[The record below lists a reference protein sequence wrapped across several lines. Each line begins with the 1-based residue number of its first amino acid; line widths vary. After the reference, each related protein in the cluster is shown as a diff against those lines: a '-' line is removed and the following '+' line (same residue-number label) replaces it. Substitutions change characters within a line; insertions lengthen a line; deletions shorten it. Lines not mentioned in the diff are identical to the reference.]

1 MIVKHRFL
9 DKYPIVGKKI
19 LIIGTFNPDIIC
31 NEATYFYSRRKNY
44 FWDLLPYVFDSKS
57 LKDES
62 VETKISFLNINNIEL
77 TDLIL
82 SVDILEKDIPFYG
95 DDKLN
100 NVIKWNT
107 NNILNILKKNDTTEV
122 YFTRKSFDINV
133 KNIKDEIYKIKN
145 FCKENNIKF
154 EFLPTPAR
162 YSNKEKLE
170 KWKTKFTRQDI
181 TKPRSE

>member
-31 NEATYFYSRRKNY
+31 NEATYYYSRRKNY
-44 FWDLLPYVFDSKS
+44 FWDLLPSVFYSKS

-62 VETKISFLNINNIEL
+62 VETKISFLKINNIEL

-100 NVIKWNT
+100 KVMEWNT
-107 NNILNILKKNDTTEV
+107 NSILNILKKNNTVEV
-122 YFTRKSFDINV
+122 YFTRKSFDKKV
-133 KNIKDEIYKIKN
+133 KNIKDEIYKIKD
-145 FCKENNIKF
+145 FCEENNIQF

-162 YSNKEKLE
+162 YANKEKLKE
-170 KWKTKFTRQDI
+170 WKVKFR
-181 TKPRSE
+181 R

>member
-31 NEATYFYSRRKNY
+31 NEAIYFYGRRRNY
-44 FWDLLPYVFDSKS
+44 FWDLLPSMFDDKS
-57 LKDES
+57 LKDKS
-62 VETKISFLNINNIEL
+62 VEEKINFLKINSIEL

-82 SVDILEKDIPFYG
+82 SVDISEKVIPFYG

-100 NVIKWNT
+100 RVIEWNT
-107 NNILNILKKNDTTEV
+107 DNILNILKKNNTLEV
-122 YFTRKSFDINV
+122 YFTRKSFDKKV
-133 KNIKDEIYKIKN
+133 ENIKDEIYKIKN

-162 YSNKEKLE
+162 YSNNEKTE
-170 KWKTKFTRQDI
+170 EWKTKFKR
-181 TKPRSE
+181 